1 MNLQGAQIS
10 SQNKSDTRILYVDDE
25 HQNLRIFKI
34 IFRRKYKVFTA
45 ISVDEALST
54 IAKEEIHILITDQ
67 NMPAMEGTD
76 FLAKID
82 KEYPQTVKIILS
94 GMTDTP
100 KISEAVEKYNIF
112 ETVEKPFIEQELIE
126 IFTRAEEQ
134 YQKNINSGVGMK

>member
-1 MNLQGAQIS
+1 MNLKGAQID
-10 SQNKSDTRILYVDDE
+10 SQEKSNTKILYVDDE

-45 ISVDEALST
+45 ITVEDALNT
-54 IAKEEIHILITDQ
+54 MDKEDIHILITDQ
-67 NMPAMEGTD
+67 NMPAMRGTD
-76 FLAKID
+76 FLAKISED
-82 KEYPQTVKIILS
+82 HPKTVKIILS

-100 KISEAVEKYNIF
+100 KIAEAVEKYNIF

-134 YQKNINSGVGMK
+134 YQKNLNSSVGTK

>member
-1 MNLQGAQIS
+1 MNLKGAQID
-10 SQNKSDTRILYVDDE
+10 SQEKSNTKILYVDDE

-45 ISVDEALST
+45 ITVEDALNT
-54 IAKEEIHILITDQ
+54 MDKEDIHILITDQ
-67 NMPAMEGTD
+67 NMPAMRGTD
-76 FLAKID
+76 FLAKISED
-82 KEYPQTVKIILS
+82 HPKTIKIILS

-100 KISEAVEKYNIF
+100 KIAEAVEKYNIF

-134 YQKNINSGVGMK
+134 YQKNLNSSVGTK

>member
-1 MNLQGAQIS
+1 MNLKGAQID
-10 SQNKSDTRILYVDDE
+10 SQEKSNTKILYVDDE

-45 ISVDEALST
+45 ITVEDALNT
-54 IAKEEIHILITDQ
+54 MDKEDIHILITDQ
-67 NMPAMEGTD
+67 NMPAMRGTD
-76 FLAKID
+76 FLAKISEEHP
-82 KEYPQTVKIILS
+82 KTVKIILS

-100 KISEAVEKYNIF
+100 KIAEAVEKYNIF

-134 YQKNINSGVGMK
+134 YQKNLNSSVGTK